1 MYYDYSEPIKRIVN
15 HRILAMNR
23 GEKKVLS
30 IKIEFDTT
38 SIETFIQSQEV
49 KSSSTS

>member
-1 MYYDYSEPIKRIVN
+1 
-15 HRILAMNR
+15 MNR
-23 GEKKVLS
+23 GEKRKVLS

-49 KSSSTS
+49 KSSSTSWNILSLQLKTV